1 MRYLSKLAPSLG
13 LLAIGLVACHH
24 AKSQSTPQPGGGAP
38 LVGTEWTLVE
48 LGGQPAGPGAGE
60 KPATLALSEA
70 DKHASGFAGCN
81 RMTGTYELAGSTLRF
96 GPMAV
101 TRMACATGM
110 DLETKY
116 LAVLEATRSYR
127 LAAEGLELTGETGT
141 LARFAHQ

>member
-1 MRYLSKLAPSLG
+1 MRYLSRFAASLA
-13 LLAIGLVACHH
+13 LLAIGLGACHH
-24 AKSQSTPQPGGGAP
+24 AKTQSAPQPASTAP

-48 LGGQPAGPGAGE
+48 LGGQPVGLGAGE
-60 KPATLALSEA
+60 KPATLSLSEA
-70 DKHASGFAGCN
+70 DKHASGFSGCN
-81 RMTGTYELAGSTLRF
+81 RMSGTYELEGSTLRF

-110 DLETKY
+110 DLETKF
-116 LAVLEATRSYR
+116 LAALQATRGYR